1 MLHVCF
7 FNVSILIIYPSWSL
21 AHIIQHYP
29 TSDPKYKILLL
40 RLKSAA
46 ETLPWQLINR
56 NFSNFVSTESFE
68 IPISAQFLFSR
79 NWFENEASN
88 ASHVWKLNSK
98 TSWKKRNRLLI
109 GSIGPD
115 LHLLS
120 NLNES
125 SLSLVAKMVWDRDNY
140 SSLPGCSAHVNRWK
154 IESDWQ
160 SHLNTLSNKTRAQR

>member
-1 MLHVCF
+1 MTWTKVLIIRLIMLHVCF
-7 FNVSILIIYPSWSL
+7 FNVSILITYPSWSL

-46 ETLPWQLINR
+46 ETLLWQLISR

-68 IPISAQFLFSR
+68 IPISSQFLFSR

-98 TSWKKRNRLLI
+98 TSWKKAKPAFDWIDRSRF
-109 GSIGPD
+109 
-115 LHLLS
+115 
-120 NLNES
+120 E
-125 SLSLVAKMVWDRDNY
+125 LVVQFKWV
-140 SSLPGCSAHVNRWK
+140 
-154 IESDWQ
+154 Q
-160 SHLNTLSNKTRAQR
+160 SQSCC